1 MVVYYDSLMK
11 LIQISYLPG
20 GFQVNYSE
28 PQLPNMLKRLKNLI
42 ILFEGEKSSQAL
54 KN

>member
-1 MVVYYDSLMK
+1 MVVYYNNLMK

-28 PQLPNMLKRLKNLI
+28 PQLPDMLKRIKNLI